1 VIWYVVKRVLSA
13 IPTLLVGAVVSFGV
27 FHLLPGDPAA
37 VIGGQGATPA
47 QIAAIRHN
55 LGLDQ
60 GIVTQFVHWLSRL
73 AHLDLGISYVS
84 QTSVTTLLAQRLP
97 VTLELIGTSVVIVLV
112 TAVPLSLGAV
122 RPGSLLDRAA
132 MAWSILWLSIPV
144 FWLGLLLS
152 LFVSVEWGLLPAS
165 GYVSFL
171 HSPIQALRHTV
182 LPSIT
187 LGFYLSAI
195 VTQYLRQALL
205 GIMEEEYIRAARAK
219 GLSEREVLLRHA
231 ARPAMIPFLTV
242 LGILVGTAVGG
253 TVLIEAVFNL
263 SGFGQLLVSA
273 VIARDYFVV
282 QDGILIVV
290 AAVIVTNLLVD
301 VLYAVIDPRIRY
313 AEHG

>member
-1 VIWYVVKRVLSA
+1 MIRYVVQRVSSA
-13 IPTLLVGAVVSFGV
+13 IPTLLAGAAVSFGI

-47 QIAAIRHN
+47 QIAAIRHG

-73 AHLDLGISYVS
+73 GHLDLGVSYVS
-84 QTSVTTLLAQRLP
+84 QTPVTTLLEQRLP
-97 VTLELIGTSVVIVLV
+97 VTLELIGTSLVVVLV
-112 TAVPLSLGAV
+112 TAIPLSLGAV

-132 MAWSILWLSIPV
+132 MLWSILWLSIPV
-144 FWLGLLLS
+144 FWFGLLLA
-152 LFVSVEWGLLPAS
+152 LFVSVKWGLLPAS
-165 GYVSFL
+165 GHVSLFA
-171 HSPIQALRHTV
+171 SPLQALRHTV

-219 GLSEREVLLRHA
+219 GLSEWEVVFRHA
-231 ARPAMIPFLTV
+231 ARPALIPFLTV
-242 LGILVGTAVGG
+242 LGILLGTAVGG

-282 QDGILIVV
+282 QDGILIVI
-290 AAVIVTNLLVD
+290 AAVIVANLVVD
-301 VLYAVIDPRIRY
+301 ILYAVVDPRIRY